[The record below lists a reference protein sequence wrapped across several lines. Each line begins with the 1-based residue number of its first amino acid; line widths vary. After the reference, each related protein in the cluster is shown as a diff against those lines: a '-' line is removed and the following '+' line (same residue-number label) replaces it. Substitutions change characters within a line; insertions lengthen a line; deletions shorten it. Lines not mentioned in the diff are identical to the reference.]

1 MCSPH
6 SGQMAHPLYSSKLRM
21 DPTPAWP
28 AFCEACVPNLD
39 PALELSGN
47 KITRMPT
54 SPSPLSRA
62 KSQECWSH
70 HLPLTVTANCT
81 YSRTQCHLLK
91 GLMA

>member
-6 SGQMAHPLYSSKLRM
+6 SGQMAHPLCSFKLRM

-39 PALELSGN
+39 PTLDLSGN
-47 KITRMPT
+47 KTTRVPT
-54 SPSPLSRA
+54 SPSPLSR
-62 KSQECWSH
+62 
-70 HLPLTVTANCT
+70 HLPLRATASCT
-81 YSRTQCHLLK
+81 CSRAQCHLLK